1 MLLVL
6 PLVTMIVSE
15 QSLWWLNYAGLD
27 LWKFLNLAIF
37 LGVAIF
43 ILRRPLREALVA
55 RRERIKREL
64 LQAQKERDEALA
76 RLAEAET
83 LLGHLDSDVA
93 ALREQSKAEADLE
106 RQRLRAATDRELEK
120 LRHQAQ
126 REIEMAVKGA
136 RQELRRFL
144 AKRSV
149 QVARESVIKEMRV
162 NGMAVLIVALIA
174 RLSSCRIW
182 FLKCWQQASHR
193 LVPLSS
199 SAY

>member
-6 PLVTMIVSE
+6 PLVTVIVSE
-15 QSLWWLNYAGLD
+15 QSLWWLNYPGLE

-76 RLAEAET
+76 MLAEAET

-93 ALREQSKAEADLE
+93 ALREQSKAEAELE
-106 RQRLRAATDRELEK
+106 RQRLRVATDRELEK

-126 REIEMAVKGA
+126 REIEMAVKVA

-144 AKRSV
+144 AERSV
-149 QVARESVIKEMRV
+149 QVAKESVIKEMREEDD
-162 NGMAVLIVALIA
+162 A
-174 RLSSCRIW
+174 RLIGASIAELRGSRI
-182 FLKCWQQASHR
+182 
-193 LVPLSS
+193 
-199 SAY
+199 